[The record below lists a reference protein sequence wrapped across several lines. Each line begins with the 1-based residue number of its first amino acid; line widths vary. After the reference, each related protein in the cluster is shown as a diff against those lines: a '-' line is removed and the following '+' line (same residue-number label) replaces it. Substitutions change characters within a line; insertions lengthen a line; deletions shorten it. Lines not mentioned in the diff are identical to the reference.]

1 MFRVIPL
8 ILKFIFLV
16 GLISIPAFAQV
27 KSKDQINNSRR
38 PIKRLR
44 QLPREPASEELAK
57 KSQNPLARLKKIS
70 FDNNFIFGAGP
81 EDDAFI
87 YTLRAGLIF
96 PVSLGKIDVIN
107 RWFVPLIYQDEI
119 VPTEGSAFGISDM
132 FIQTIFSPSEPR
144 WGLIFGEMTWGIGP
158 VISIP
163 TSTEEMLGT
172 DKISIGPVFAIAR
185 KPGDWVFGWLAQ
197 NLWSVAGDEDAP
209 KVNEFTLQY
218 FINYNLKNGFYLTA
232 SNFIIANWEADSDNR
247 WTVPIGGG
255 FGRVIKIG
263 EKALD
268 FKVQSF
274 WIAERPKF
282 GPDWSLQF
290 GVKLLFP

>member
-8 ILKFIFLV
+8 ILKLIFLV
-16 GLISIPAFAQV
+16 GLISIPALAQV
-27 KSKDQINNSRR
+27 KNKDQVNNSIR

-70 FDNNFIFGAGP
+70 FESDFIFGVGP
-81 EDDAFI
+81 EDDASI

-96 PVSLGKIDVIN
+96 PVSLGKVDIIN
-107 RWFVPLIYQDEI
+107 RFFVPLIYQEQN
-119 VPTEGSAFGISDM
+119 VSTEGSTFGISDM
-132 FIQTIFSPSEPR
+132 FIQTLFSPSESR

-197 NLWSVAGDEDAP
+197 NLWSVAGDEDTP
-209 KVNEFTLQY
+209 KVNEFSLQY
-218 FINYNLKNGFYLTA
+218 FINYNLK
-232 SNFIIANWEADSDNR
+232 S
-247 WTVPIGGG
+247 
-255 FGRVIKIG
+255 
-263 EKALD
+263 
-268 FKVQSF
+268 
-274 WIAERPKF
+274 
-282 GPDWSLQF
+282 
-290 GVKLLFP
+290 